1 MAEALLLRLHDD
13 VVGEIRTG
21 ATPSQVR
28 LAVHPEYDATGITL
42 SESFAAIPGTSP
54 KVGVV
59 SDFLGGYMPE
69 GYHRTVMASQRGV
82 DPRDLFGLLRE
93 LGGSMAGAVTV
104 TPEAGA
110 SPAGGS
116 GWLEQLSSV
125 DLAERLR
132 QAVRENDQ
140 AAPRDSRSTLPG
152 FQPKLLVLRI
162 GDAWAQPHGA
172 MHSTHILKP
181 QVTHRA
187 TRLVDEYYAHL
198 LARRAGLAG
207 FASELLE
214 AEGVAF
220 LAIERYDRVAG
231 PDGLVGLV
239 HQEDMAQAL
248 GLDWQSTAVK
258 FQDVNRPDNPAHAS
272 AARIA
277 QLLSMIPR
285 GSDVVNSW
293 VRRLIFSLMLGDNDA
308 HAKNIALLHTK
319 QGTSLAPVYDAVP
332 NLFQRDMIDEGFRM
346 AFSVHGSFDHRQVTR
361 DLIVDEVTAWPSMT
375 PTRAASQVDAAI
387 ALSAEAVTAVPPPGG
402 LSDGLVDKIHSTV
415 ERLVAGDQ
423 IGFSP
428 WQKGP
433 RR

>member
-1 MAEALLLRLHDD
+1 M
-13 VVGEIRTG
+13 
-21 ATPSQVR
+21 
-28 LAVHPEYDATGITL
+28 
-42 SESFAAIPGTSP
+42 
-54 KVGVV
+54 
-59 SDFLGGYMPE
+59 
-69 GYHRTVMASQRGV
+69 
-82 DPRDLFGLLRE
+82 
-93 LGGSMAGAVTV
+93 
-104 TPEAGA
+104 
-110 SPAGGS
+110 
-116 GWLEQLSSV
+116 
-125 DLAERLR
+125 
-132 QAVRENDQ
+132 
-140 AAPRDSRSTLPG
+140 PRDSRSTLPG

-181 QVTHRA
+181 QVTQRA

-231 PDGLVGLV
+231 PDGLVELV

-258 FQDVNRPDNPAHAS
+258 FQNVNRPDNPSHAS

-277 QLLSMIPR
+277 QLLSTIPR
-285 GSDVVNSW
+285 GSGVVNSW
-293 VRRLIFSLMLGDNDA
+293 VRRFIFSLMLGDNDA

-332 NLFQRDMIDEGFRM
+332 SLFQRDMIDEGFRM
-346 AFSVHGSFDHRQVTR
+346 AFSVNGSFDHRQVTR
-361 DLIVDEVTAWPSMT
+361 DLLVDEVTAWPSMT

-402 LSDGLVDKIHSTV
+402 LSDGLVDKLHSTV
-415 ERLVAGDQ
+415 ERLIAGDQ
-423 IGFSP
+423 IGVSP
-428 WQKGP
+428 WQKGS